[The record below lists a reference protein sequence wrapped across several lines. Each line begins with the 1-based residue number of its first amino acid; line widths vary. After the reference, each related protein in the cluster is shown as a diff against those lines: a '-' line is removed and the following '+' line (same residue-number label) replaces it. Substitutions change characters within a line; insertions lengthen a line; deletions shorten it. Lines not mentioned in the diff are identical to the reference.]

1 MAGHPI
7 ANNGVLGHARLR
19 GFSQLTHRL
28 SQVRLRTLVACFVAA
43 AALAASFAVATS
55 ATAAAKA
62 SCKGI
67 GFTVLHNDTSGGV
80 TLPAGSYTVSSP
92 NLACTGNGS
101 ASAFF
106 TTFLNKYN
114 HAIPGWKGKQI
125 AKGWGTYT
133 KNNSSTRFTVK
144 WSKAKRG
151 LGSAPSASCATSALK
166 VKLGRAN
173 ATAGTV
179 FYPLKFVNKSK
190 TTCTLRGYP
199 GVSAVTKTGKQ
210 IGKPAR
216 RIPSRFRTV
225 TLKPGKQQS
234 SSVGIIDTGNFTK
247 ARCKPVTAFGLK
259 VFPPNEGTAVTLK
272 KKFSTCSSKASV
284 SLQVRPVK

>member
-1 MAGHPI
+1 MTSSSIRSAQRRGSNAPRVLRSALAIAG
-7 ANNGVLGHARLR
+7 
-19 GFSQLTHRL
+19 
-28 SQVRLRTLVACFVAA
+28 VAGA
-43 AALAASFAVATS
+43 AALGVVPA
-55 ATAAAKA
+55 ATAHQRPMAMHAAKA

-67 GFTVLHNDTSGGV
+67 SFTVLHNDSSGGV
-80 TLPAGSYTVSSP
+80 TLPKGKYTVSSP
-92 NLACTGNGS
+92 NLGCKP
-101 ASAFF
+101 ASNFF

-133 KNNSSTRFTVK
+133 KNGSKTQFTVK
-144 WSKAKRG
+144 WSKAKG
-151 LGSAPSASCATSALK
+151 AGAAPSSGCATSALK
-166 VKLGRAN
+166 VSLGRAN

-190 TTCTLRGYP
+190 ASCTLRGYP
-199 GVSAVTKTGKQ
+199 GVSAVTKSGKQ

-216 RIPSRFRTV
+216 RSGGKFRTV
-225 TLKPGKQQS
+225 TLAPGKQQS
-234 SSVGIIDTGNFTK
+234 SSVGIVDTGNFSA
-247 ARCKPVTAFGLK
+247 ARCKPVTAAGMK
-259 VFPPNEGTAVTLK
+259 VFPPNQGTAVTLK